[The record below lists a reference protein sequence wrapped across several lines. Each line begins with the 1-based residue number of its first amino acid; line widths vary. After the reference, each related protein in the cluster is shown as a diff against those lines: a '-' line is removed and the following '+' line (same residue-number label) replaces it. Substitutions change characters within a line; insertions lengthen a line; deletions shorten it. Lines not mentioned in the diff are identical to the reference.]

1 MKNFKE
7 HVITN
12 QMTKQQDVAHNLS
25 ITSSCKSAP
34 FQV

>member
-25 ITSSCKSAP
+25 ITSRKSAP